1 MRAERS
7 IALVGLVGLLGLA
20 GCGTNG
26 YTGLGLESSGGTD
39 AGLAY
44 SRHGVAAIL
53 VKAIGPLSE
62 SSQLADLGAQEV
74 GLDPALTAMGW
85 RRLAVP
91 SGSVGKALAEVYG
104 DPNVVAAEPDR
115 ELDAPQLPPAPV
127 LLTSGTV
134 LGSSPLPA
142 PNSLQYAPQITRAEE
157 AWSISTGQGQV
168 IAVVDSGIDPG
179 HPDFAG
185 RIAPGWNT
193 IQNTD
198 NDRDDYGHGTHCAG
212 IAAAYASGPDGV
224 MGIAPGATLLPVKVL
239 RADGS
244 GSDSSVASGITWAAE
259 HGATVISLSL
269 GGPADA
275 KVLDDAVA
283 YALSRGCSVVAA
295 MGNAGDHV
303 KSFPAAVPGVIAVG
317 ATDRK
322 DRIASFSQYGSWNS
336 VSAPGVGIYS
346 TFPTYHVTL
355 NNEGFSENYASL
367 DGTSMATP
375 AVAGAVAD
383 IRAARPRLLPSQI
396 KAILQD
402 SADKV
407 AGRTAFDSHYGYGRI
422 DVLAALRAQ

>member
-26 YTGLGLESSGGTD
+26 YAGLGLDSSVSMESGT
-39 AGLAY
+39 LY
-44 SRHGVAAIL
+44 SRNGVAAIL
-53 VKAIGPLSE
+53 VKTVGPLSE
-62 SSQLADLGAQEV
+62 STQLASLGAQEV
-74 GLDPALTAMGW
+74 SLDPALTAMGW

-91 SGSVGKALAEVYG
+91 SGSVGNALSAVTG
-104 DPNVVAAEPDR
+104 DPDVVAAEPDN
-115 ELDAPQLPPAPV
+115 EIDAPVTLAAPALPTA
-127 LLTSGTV
+127 GTV
-134 LGSSPLPA
+134 FGSSPLPA
-142 PNSLQYAPQITRAEE
+142 PNSQQYAPQITRAEE

-168 IAVVDSGIDPG
+168 IAIVDSGIDPG

-193 IQNTD
+193 VDNTND
-198 NDRDDYGHGTHCAG
+198 DRDDYGHGTHCAG
-212 IAAAYASGPDGV
+212 IAAAYASGPNGV
-224 MGIAPGATLLPVKVL
+224 MGIAPGATLLPVKAL

-244 GSDSSVASGITWAAE
+244 GSNSSVAGGITWAAD

-269 GGPADA
+269 GGPADS

-283 YALSRGCSVVAA
+283 YALGRGCSVVAA

-303 KSFPAAVPGVIAVG
+303 KSFPAAIPGVIAVG
-317 ATDRK
+317 ATDRD
-322 DRIASFSQYGSWNS
+322 DRIASFSQYGNWNS

-355 NNEGFSENYASL
+355 NDEGLSENYASL

-383 IRAARPRLLPSQI
+383 IRAARPHLLPVQI

-407 AGRTAFDSHYGYGRI
+407 AGRTDFDPHYGYGRI
-422 DVLAALRAQ
+422 DVLAALQSQ